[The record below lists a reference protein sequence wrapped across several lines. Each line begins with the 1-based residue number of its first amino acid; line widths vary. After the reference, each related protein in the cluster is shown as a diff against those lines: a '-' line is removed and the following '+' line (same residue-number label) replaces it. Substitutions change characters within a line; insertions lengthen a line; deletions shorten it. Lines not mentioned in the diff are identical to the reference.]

1 MVDGVKLTVVIAPL
15 FVIVGATAVPLR
27 DNEIELAFTCFELPS
42 SSSTVMGASGA
53 AFCAG
58 GERNRTSIGKF

>member
-27 DNEIELAFTCFELPS
+27 DSEIELVFTCFELPS
-42 SSSTVMGASGA
+42 SNSTVMGASGG
-53 AFCAG
+53 AFCVG